1 MVDLPAILKAYS
13 MRRNLRR
20 SGWQVLC
27 PALYGHRRKYDKV
40 SRAYFQEVYSV

>member
-1 MVDLPAILKAYS
+1 

-20 SGWQVLC
+20 SGWQVLFAR
-27 PALYGHRRKYDKV
+27 PSTVTAEKYDKV